1 MKDLVKEGRELQ
13 DKVVKKIREADIT
26 PDSERVKETNEYEVV
41 IPNSLD
47 ALKKMS
53 NNRLINLDKV
63 KPKTAFQIFS
73 VVAKDK
79 STEADVEGF
88 KSFTVISTE
97 DGDYLAY
104 DSNNSSVP
112 FQKVLS
118 ATRLSK
124 STFQFGKNDGK
135 VIVSKPEQAVDLTKA
150 LDSIY
155 KQSAKDVSDFKRKVK
170 QKIGLTTTRK
180 IGLGKETFVR
190 NDKELAVVIPNSI
203 ESLKHITNKDTFN
216 HDIKMPKDEDTAYQI
231 FIVVYKAGSKYYDSK
246 QYKTI
251 TVYANANGTF
261 DIFDNR
267 DKKITIDE
275 LIKVTGLNRSL
286 FRYGAN
292 EGEIFIHKADF
303 TPKNTLDLL
312 KHMFKNKKDDQNVVS
327 RPFDT
332 DKPKKKD
339 GILTRIAKSLRG
351 KSKQEMKE
359 APEDE
364 TEANPNQAN
373 QQPKQTANAR
383 IVLDN
388 ENVLVSI
395 PRNFDY
401 IRDVGADTKW
411 MVVGGT
417 FGGTEFDKYKKE
429 KYTVYILQLKKESP
443 NYSNR
448 LLRKIAVLI
457 SPSNQITCYDVMD
470 NLVDILKVMKVTN
483 TQRSLYKRMI

>member
-1 MKDLVKEGRELQ
+1 VSSKADLY
-13 DKVVKKIREADIT
+13 T
-26 PDSERVKETNEYEVV
+26 
-41 IPNSLD
+41 
-47 ALKKMS
+47 
-53 NNRLINLDKV
+53 
-63 KPKTAFQIFS
+63 
-73 VVAKDK
+73 
-79 STEADVEGF
+79 
-88 KSFTVISTE
+88 
-97 DGDYLAY
+97 Y
-104 DSNNSSVP
+104 DEFCV
-112 FQKVLS
+112 
-118 ATRLSK
+118 
-124 STFQFGKNDGK
+124 K
-135 VIVSKPEQAVDLTKA
+135 VIEITKNT
-150 LDSIY
+150 LDEIFHYASR
-155 KQSAKDVSDFKRKVK
+155 AKEKRMYS
-170 QKIGLTTTRK
+170 
-180 IGLGKETFVR
+180 
-190 NDKELAVVIPNSI
+190 SI
-203 ESLKHITNKDTFN
+203 ESIKNITDKDTFN

-231 FIVVYKAGSKYYDSK
+231 FIVVYKPESKYYDSK

-275 LIKVTGLNRSL
+275 LLKVTGLNRSL

-312 KHMFKNKKDDQNVVS
+312 KHMFKNKKEDQNVVS

-332 DKPKKKD
+332 DTPKKKD

-364 TEANPNQAN
+364 TENNPNQAN
-373 QQPKQTANAR
+373 QQPTQSANAR
-383 IVLDN
+383 VILDN
-388 ENVLVSI
+388 KDVLVAI

-401 IRDVGADTKW
+401 IRDVAADTKW

-457 SPSNQITCYDVMD
+457 SPSNQITCYDMMD